1 MSPDE
6 VIGKFVSFE
15 LIVKVSKHIRNM
27 DHGVTSALKSQPVT
41 FKAVEEK
48 EEEPTPS
55 KGPQINTSKLN
66 NEEMALIIK
75 GFR

>member
-1 MSPDE
+1 

-27 DHGVTSALKSQPVT
+27 DHGVTSTLKSQPVT
-41 FKAVEEK
+41 FKAMEEK

-55 KGPQINTSKLN
+55 KGPQIGTSKLN

-75 GFR
+75 SFR